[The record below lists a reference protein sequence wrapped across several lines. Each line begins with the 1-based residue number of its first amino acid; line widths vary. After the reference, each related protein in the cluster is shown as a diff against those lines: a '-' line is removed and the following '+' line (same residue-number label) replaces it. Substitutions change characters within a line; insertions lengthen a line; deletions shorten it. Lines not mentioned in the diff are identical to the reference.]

1 MLQIPTP
8 NSPDLVAETA
18 RDFQVPSRA
27 SGVIEPARHNTVTST
42 LGCLLG
48 MAVGDAIGLPFEG
61 MHPRRI
67 RKMLG
72 QNPLEHRFIA
82 GRGMCSDDTEHACM
96 TALSL
101 IQCDNDPEKFAR
113 LLAWRLKWWFARIP
127 AGIGMATLRASVKL
141 WLGSTPQNAG
151 VRSAGNGPAMRAP
164 IIGLYALDNPELLKE
179 FLIRSTM
186 LTHNDTRALDG
197 AYLVAIATRQ
207 ACLHAGSRV
216 DPEDFLVLAPQ
227 HVSDEQLLKHVGLA
241 VSCARAKQGPE
252 AFLDA
257 LKLDKG
263 VTGYINHTVP
273 AAIYC
278 WFRHPHD
285 FRAAIETAVRLGG
298 DTDTVAAV
306 VGGIMGASLGP
317 GAIPETWTRRLID
330 WPLTNDWITRL
341 ADDLMSKQP
350 GEPEKPPGG
359 QPKAQ
364 AKAMELFW
372 PAQMSRNFVFTGIVL
387 SHAARRMLPPY

>member
-1 MLQIPTP
+1 MLQIPVP
-8 NSPDLVAETA
+8 SSPDLIADTA
-18 RDFQVPSRA
+18 RDFRVPSRA
-27 SGVIEPARHNTVTST
+27 SGVIEPARHNTGVSA

-48 MAVGDAIGLPFEG
+48 MAAGDAIGLPFEG
-61 MHPRRI
+61 MRPRRI
-67 RKMLG
+67 AKLLG
-72 QNPLEHRFIA
+72 NKPLEHRFIA

-101 IQCDNDPEKFAR
+101 IQSENNPDKFAK
-113 LLAWRLKWWFARIP
+113 LLAWRLKWWFARLP
-127 AGIGMATLRASVKL
+127 AGIGLATLRASVKL
-141 WLGSTPQNAG
+141 WLGSSPQNAG
-151 VRSAGNGPAMRAP
+151 VRSAGNGPCMRAP

-197 AYLVAIATRQ
+197 AYLIAIATRH
-207 ACLHAGSRV
+207 ACLHAGKRI

-227 HVSDEQLLKHVGLA
+227 HVTDEQLLKNVGIA
-241 VSCARAKQGPE
+241 VSCAQAKQGPD

-278 WFRHPHD
+278 WFRHPYD
-285 FRAAIETAVRLGG
+285 FRGAIEAAVRLGG
-298 DTDTVAAV
+298 DTDTVAAI
-306 VGGIMGASLGP
+306 VGGIMGASLGA
-317 GAIPETWTRRLID
+317 GAIPETWLSGLTD
-330 WPLTNDWITRL
+330 WPLTREWMTRL
-341 ADDLMSKQP
+341 AANLTNQP
-350 GEPEKPPGG
+350 NGPEHNSTAGKD
-359 QPKAQ
+359 Q
-364 AKAMELFW
+364 AGELFW

-387 SHAARRMLPPY
+387 SHAARRLLPPY